1 MAATTTSPVK
11 ILLDLGYEIWEM
23 EKDGYRSAL
32 MESIN
37 DLTRINPRDGRIAIL
52 IQALKNLKRAPDKPK
67 INISKVLN
75 KRITGADIKPA
86 DVDDSST
93 SSALV
98 PDRLS
103 NVADSVDSIALL
115 LRRQFGVEK
124 KQQRDD
130 KKKQDKDNK
139 DARENKLEKKPDKKT
154 GLIPKAIAKPTLNFF
169 EKLKTFFL
177 NIAIGSAVYKMLDWL
192 KDPANAEKISKFSD
206 FLINNAG
213 WILGGLAA
221 LALLPIVA
229 TIAGVVSSIISGLG
243 LLGGLIPVLP
253 LIIKGL
259 LIAAG
264 VALAVKVGQ
273 GVKRG
278 VENIFTGGEVF
289 SQAHDLAKSKLEA
302 AGLQDL
308 GKKWRGG
315 GTPIR
320 VKVSDNHHGTGRAS
334 YKTIKY
340 ENLNPKQKKAW
351 DEYMVEKNRITT
363 LKSEMKSQQKLL
375 GDEAASSVE
384 KSGVEMRKNM
394 SNYGQQIWT
403 QDDKDKQ
410 REKREEVEKKVR
422 LNYENKVKS
431 STTNITNASID
442 SKNLK
447 KETNISP
454 PNTKGKGS
462 TTIIDGGGGQQ
473 QSVGGG
479 GGGINGTT
487 PPSFP
492 SQDPNNLGT
501 FSTQGMYNM
510 VG

>member
-37 DLTRINPRDGRIAIL
+37 DLTRINPRDGRIPILQQAI
-52 IQALKNLKRAPDKPK
+52 KNLKRAPEKPK

-75 KRITGADIKPA
+75 KRITGSDIKPA
-86 DVDDSST
+86 DIDGSST

-103 NVADSVDSIALL
+103 NVADSLDSIALL
-115 LRRQFGVEK
+115 LRRQLGLEK
-124 KQQRDD
+124 KQQRDAR
-130 KKKQDKDNK
+130 KEQNKLNK
-139 DARENKLEKKPDKKT
+139 DAREDKLEGKPKDKKT
-154 GLIPKAIAKPTLNFF
+154 GLIPKSIKEPALNFF
-169 EKLKTFFL
+169 KKLKTFFL
-177 NIAIGSAVYKMLDWL
+177 NVVVGMGAVKLFEWL
-192 KDPANAEKISKFSD
+192 KDPKNSEKVTKFKD

-221 LALLPIVA
+221 IALLPIVA

-273 GVKRG
+273 GLKRG

-394 SNYGQQIWT
+394 SNYGQKIWT

-410 REKREEVEKKVR
+410 REKREEAEKKVR

-431 STTNITNASID
+431 GITNITNATID
-442 SKNLK
+442 SKNL
-447 KETNISP
+447 ETNIPGPRTAPKLDRMSGDPGQRTSP
-454 PNTKGKGS
+454 QM
-462 TTIIDGGGGQQ
+462 DREGGGG
-473 QSVGGG
+473 SSS
-479 GGGINGTT
+479 T
-487 PPSFP
+487 PKFGSK
-492 SQDPNNLGT
+492 DPNNLGT

>member
-1 MAATTTSPVK
+1 LNVVVGMGAVK
-11 ILLDLGYEIWEM
+11 L
-23 EKDGYRSAL
+23 
-32 MESIN
+32 
-37 DLTRINPRDGRIAIL
+37 
-52 IQALKNLKRAPDKPK
+52 
-67 INISKVLN
+67 
-75 KRITGADIKPA
+75 
-86 DVDDSST
+86 
-93 SSALV
+93 
-98 PDRLS
+98 
-103 NVADSVDSIALL
+103 
-115 LRRQFGVEK
+115 
-124 KQQRDD
+124 
-130 KKKQDKDNK
+130 
-139 DARENKLEKKPDKKT
+139 
-154 GLIPKAIAKPTLNFF
+154 F
-169 EKLKTFFL
+169 E
-177 NIAIGSAVYKMLDWL
+177 WL
-192 KDPANAEKISKFSD
+192 KDPKNSEKVTKFKD

-221 LALLPIVA
+221 IALLPIVA

-273 GVKRG
+273 GLKRG

-308 GKKWRGG
+308 GKEWRGG

-340 ENLNPKQKKAW
+340 ENLNPEQKKAW

-410 REKREEVEKKVR
+410 REKREEAEKKVR

-431 STTNITNASID
+431 GITNITNATID
-442 SKNLK
+442 SKNL
-447 KETNISP
+447 ETNIPGPRTAPKLDRMSGDPGQRTSP
-454 PNTKGKGS
+454 QM
-462 TTIIDGGGGQQ
+462 DREGGGG
-473 QSVGGG
+473 SSS
-479 GGGINGTT
+479 T
-487 PPSFP
+487 PKFGSK
-492 SQDPNNLGT
+492 DPNNLGT